1 MFFNQVHFL
10 FIFVIVLVQLTLQSI
25 AIDTNKS
32 SGCRKSKLLVKR
44 QVPVY
49 QPYDVY
55 RQRPVYRYEKYPVE
69 VPVRVP
75 VYVNLRRP
83 FSAIGNKYDHEYHA
97 DTSRRSYSG
106 NGRHLTDYGRH
117 YDRRTGYGRQGYF
130 GQTGIG
136 RFFGNLF
143 GGLGGYRL
151 GRGSRPNNYDDS
163 QAKKA

>member
-1 MFFNQVHFL
+1 MYFNKVQILSV
-10 FIFVIVLVQLTLQSI
+10 FVIVLAQLTL
-25 AIDTNKS
+25 AADVNKS
-32 SGCRKSKLLVKR
+32 SGCRRSKLLVKR

-55 RQRPVYRYEKYPVE
+55 QKRPVYRYEKYPVE

-75 VYVNLRRP
+75 VYVNLKRP
-83 FSAIGNKYDHEYHA
+83 YSAAGNKYDHEYHA
-97 DTSRRSYSG
+97 DTSRRSYLG
-106 NGRHLTDYGRH
+106 NDRTYGRHLTDYGRH
-117 YDRRTGYGRQGYF
+117 DRRTRYGQGYF
-130 GQTGIG
+130 GRTGIG

-143 GGLGGYRL
+143 GGLGGYRY